1 MQNYLISSDSFR
13 LIEEQIS
20 TIVSDSKNI
29 VTYNLDQ
36 NDLQEVIQEASY
48 ISFLPDI
55 KYIIVKNADIFSS
68 KKAKENDLVLLENYL
83 ENPNLQVVLIFIT
96 NNKVDERKKITKLMK
111 QKYKY
116 INIAPL
122 KEYDLNQKVYQI
134 FKNDGYKIDFE
145 SVKYISKANLGNY
158 DLIYNEIEKIKT
170 FYAQDKQILLK
181 DIKKLAASSLEDN
194 IFKFINAVIKKDNI
208 MFSYLNKVKLLK
220 QEPVM
225 IISLLARE
233 YRNMYIVK
241 NNQNIK
247 EVCSVLKLQSWQY
260 DTYLKNSYNYSLEE
274 LKNLLNQLY
283 ELDLKIKKGDIDKY
297 LGLELFL
304 LSLQ

>member
-145 SVKYISKANLGNY
+145 SVKYITKANLGNY

-297 LGLELFL
+297 LGLELIL
-304 LSLQ
+304 LSL

>member
-145 SVKYISKANLGNY
+145 SVKYITKANLGNY

-304 LSLQ
+304 LSL